1 MSNDQICTSFDRVIE
16 YLEELLSALN
26 QYGSTL
32 LEEQKYQQAREV
44 ISKAERVLSH
54 QNLVR
59 DLRDEWIKMDSPVT
73 DVGEQLLED
82 PEGIPREFNN
92 MLRSE
97 PHTDNKAIKMPI
109 LTALVNLG
117 GRARRKELFAELE
130 KVMANEFTETDFKTL
145 PSDDKTTVWQNIA
158 AHALQNLKKE
168 GLLSMNKL
176 SGYWVIS
183 EKGNEILEKEK
194 KRNQNGGQ

>member
-1 MSNDQICTSFDRVIE
+1 MSNDKISIAFDRVAE
-16 YLEELLSALN
+16 DLEELLSAFN

-44 ISKAERVLSH
+44 ISKAERVLSL

-92 MLRSE
+92 TLRSE

-130 KVMANEFTETDFKTL
+130 KVMANEFTETDLKTL
-145 PSDDKTTVWQNIA
+145 PSDEKTTVWQCIA

-168 GLLSMNKL
+168 GLISINKL
-176 SGYWVIS
+176 SGFSEIS
-183 EKGNEILEKEK
+183 EKGLDLLTKEK
-194 KRNQNGGQ
+194 TGKQN